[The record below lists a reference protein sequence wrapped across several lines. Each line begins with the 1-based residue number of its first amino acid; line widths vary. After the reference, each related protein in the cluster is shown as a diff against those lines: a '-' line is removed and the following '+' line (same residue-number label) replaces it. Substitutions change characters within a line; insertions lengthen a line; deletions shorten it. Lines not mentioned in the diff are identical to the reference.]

1 LPSLA
6 RLPVNR
12 CQPCDTGVK
21 LVYDDNTDCSIC
33 LNPVVLTNSDP
44 RIAQL
49 DDAEL
54 QFVASAAASLSCGH
68 VFHTRCLRE
77 TFSRLPVAQ
86 WACPNDRQ
94 PLITADVQH
103 LQTATNATAARA
115 VELQAIRE
123 RMLAEAE
130 RARVNAER
138 LAILEASA
146 QARDEEERLARE
158 RELANDDEVDSEFLE
173 RLVEFA
179 KRWRW

>member
-1 LPSLA
+1 MLPSLA

-130 RARVNAER
+130 RA
-138 LAILEASA
+138 

>member
-103 LQTATNATAARA
+103 LQTATDATAARA

-130 RARVNAER
+130 R
-138 LAILEASA
+138 A

>member
-1 LPSLA
+1 LCGIVVLCSMLPSLSH
-6 RLPVNR
+6 LPVNCTTR
-12 CQPCDTGVK
+12 CQPCDAGVK
-21 LVYDDNTDCSIC
+21 LVYNDNTDCSIC

-77 TFSRLPVAQ
+77 TFSRLPVAK
-86 WACPNDRQ
+86 WACPNDRK

-130 RARVNAER
+130 R
-138 LAILEASA
+138 A

>member
-77 TFSRLPVAQ
+77 TFSRLPVAK

-130 RARVNAER
+130 RA
-138 LAILEASA
+138 

>member
-1 LPSLA
+1 MLPSLA

-77 TFSRLPVAQ
+77 TFSRLPVAK
-86 WACPNDRQ
+86 WACPNDRK

-130 RARVNAER
+130 R
-138 LAILEASA
+138 A